1 MPDNPLYEQ
10 PEALVRA
17 HAPTRYGAARY
28 GPPRY
33 GALGADRYAERAGT
47 KRK

>member
-1 MPDNPLYEQ
+1 MPDHLLYEQ
-10 PEALVRA
+10 PEASARS
-17 HAPTRYGAARY
+17 HRPTRYGEARY

-33 GALGADRYAERAGT
+33 GAAGAERYAEQAVV